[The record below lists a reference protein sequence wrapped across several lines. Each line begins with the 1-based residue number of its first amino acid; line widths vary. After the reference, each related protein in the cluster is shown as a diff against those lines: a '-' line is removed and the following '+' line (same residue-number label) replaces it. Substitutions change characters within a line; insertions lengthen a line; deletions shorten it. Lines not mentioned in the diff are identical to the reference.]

1 MKRLIKAEN
10 GNYIDKIRREVMEK
24 SDNDTNM
31 IKLQELDAADVK
43 NDFCINCGDKTLV
56 KKDGFKICEL
66 CGTVYKIM
74 DGKVYVV
81 NE

>member
-43 NDFCINCGDKTLV
+43 NDL
-56 KKDGFKICEL
+56 
-66 CGTVYKIM
+66 
-74 DGKVYVV
+74 
-81 NE
+81 